1 LEIQQVAGQQKW
13 RVKNASNSL
22 KVSLISDVDLEE
34 RVKSVLALERRRRA
48 LGLFDQRAQV
58 RYRFERLRVHQ
69 TFVLALMPHDT
80 GGS

>member
-1 LEIQQVAGQQKW
+1 
-13 RVKNASNSL
+13 
-22 KVSLISDVDLEE
+22 
-34 RVKSVLALERRRRA
+34 

-69 TFVLALMPHDT
+69 TFVPALMPHDT